1 MEEMSSEREHRGET
15 GSGNTE
21 KVQAMQKDRRNI
33 IRITGAV
40 FVSMGI
46 ALMLAG
52 LCLFLWN
59 RREDELAGR
68 RAQETLAEVKA
79 AMEAGA
85 ALSEQWGDSAA
96 SLAEGDPAIGSG
108 RNAEGGT
115 GEQGTDIPTVT
126 VGAYEYAGYLCIP
139 ALGLELPVMA
149 QWSYPRLK
157 AAPCRY
163 YGTAREGNLVIAA
176 HNYPRHFGRLS
187 KLSQG
192 AEITYT
198 DAEGTV
204 WRYEVETTD
213 VLAPEAVEEMT
224 EAGYALTLF
233 TCTYGGASRV
243 TVRCRVQE

>member
-85 ALSEQWGDSAA
+85 ALSEQWGDGAA
-96 SLAEGDPAIGSG
+96 SLTGGDSASGSG
-108 RNAEGGT
+108 RDAEGGT